1 MEDHQRKID
10 LQARG
15 DLTYLVDNIN
25 KAAQQKLDL
34 HLPPSA
40 AQGKEDVFR
49 LRVEEL
55 VREVGIACSV
65 GFAQALEL
73 TDETC

>member
-15 DLTYLVDNIN
+15 DLTYLVNNIN